1 MSKPIYTSAAEAEVA
16 FYDALSRADLEAM
29 MSVWSEDEDVVCIH
43 PGGPRIVGLASVRET
58 WRQMFAG
65 GTRLVIRISQ
75 QVVCANMMQ
84 TVHNVFEH
92 IAAEGDNQFGPPIV
106 ATNVYARG
114 AAGWRMVMHHAS
126 PTPDMAELADHGA
139 PRVVH

>member
-1 MSKPIYTSAAEAEVA
+1 MTKPIYTSAADAEAA
-16 FYDALSRADLEAM
+16 FYDALARADLDAM
-29 MSVWSEDEDVVCIH
+29 MAVWSEDDEAVCIH
-43 PGGPRIVGLASVRET
+43 PGGPRLVGLATIRES
-58 WRQMFAG
+58 WRQMFADG
-65 GTRLVIRISQ
+65 VRLVVSLSQ

-92 IAAEGDNQFGPPIV
+92 IAAEDDDRTPPPLV

-114 AAGWRMVMHHAS
+114 GAGWKIVMHHAS
-126 PTPDMAELADHGA
+126 PLPDLADFSAHGT

>member
-1 MSKPIYTSAAEAEVA
+1 MTKPIYTSAADAEAA
-16 FYDALSRADLEAM
+16 FYDALARADLDAM
-29 MSVWSEDEDVVCIH
+29 MAVWSEDDEAVCIH
-43 PGGPRIVGLASVRET
+43 PGGPRLVGLATIRES
-58 WRQMFAG
+58 WRQMFADG
-65 GTRLVIRISQ
+65 VRLVVSLSQ

-92 IAAEGDNQFGPPIV
+92 IAAEDDDRSPPPLV

-114 AAGWRMVMHHAS
+114 AAGWKIVMHHAS
-126 PTPDMAELADHGA
+126 PLPDLADFAAHST